1 MRKFVFME
9 SNEIPMYQ
17 GAPTGVLSTRV
28 PVQIK
33 MQFTERC
40 MKYRLSVGDYLGY
53 IVSKVSTDDR
63 LLDPE
68 YLKTLESQLSE
79 CKEALEAAINLN
91 QQLLSQ
97 NEGLQSRLKDVTKDL
112 EAQVDDAIQE
122 GDEKLSKALKA
133 GHTWKSKAQELQAR
147 LDKANARLKE
157 ENITDGSFLSK
168 QTLVQF

>member
-1 MRKFVFME
+1 ME
-9 SNEIPMYQ
+9 TNEIPMYQ
-17 GAPTGVLSTRV
+17 GSPTGVLSTRV

-33 MQFTERC
+33 MQFLERC
-40 MKYRLSVGDYLGY
+40 MNYRLSVGDYLGY
-53 IVSKVSTDDR
+53 IVTKVSTDDR

-68 YLKTLESQLSE
+68 YLKRLESQLLESQ
-79 CKEALEAAINLN
+79 EALEAAINLN
-91 QQLLSQ
+91 QQLISQ
-97 NEGLQSRLKDVTKDL
+97 NEDSQSDLKALRARFDEEVD
-112 EAQVDDAIQE
+112 EAINE
-122 GDEKLSKALKA
+122 GRNEVSKALKA